1 MNDRLALEKAIKY
14 LRKLLKSDIHKT
26 ITETQEIK
34 ETMEY
39 LNGMMYQCK

>member
-14 LRKLLKSDIHKT
+14 LRKLLKNDIHKT
-26 ITETQEIK
+26 TTEIQEIK